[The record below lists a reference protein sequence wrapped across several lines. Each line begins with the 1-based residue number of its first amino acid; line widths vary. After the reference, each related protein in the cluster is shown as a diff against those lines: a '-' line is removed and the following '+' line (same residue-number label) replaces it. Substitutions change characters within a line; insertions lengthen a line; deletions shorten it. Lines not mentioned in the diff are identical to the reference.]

1 MQKLTIN
8 QRVFTRIFVAV
19 ILAIVIIPLLWV
31 FFLAFK
37 RPDEIYLST
46 LFIFPKNFHFTLDNF
61 SQAVG
66 FVQKALKISYLRMYI
81 NSIIV
86 TSGGLV
92 VSMFA
97 ASFAA
102 FAMVHYKFRS
112 KEIYYTFIL
121 LSYMIPVQVLL
132 IPLYIV
138 LQKLA
143 LLNTY
148 AALIFPYATM
158 TIPIATLILRN
169 FFSQVPYEFT
179 EAAVIDGASS
189 FQIFKNIYL
198 PLARPAIATCIIFLF
213 LEMWNEF
220 LFAFIFIRVDNLQTL
235 PLAMSR
241 LGFGARAMIP
251 WGIYGASILIAVV
264 PVFIIFMIFQKWFIS
279 GLAAGGIKG

>member
-1 MQKLTIN
+1 MQKLTIG
-8 QRVFTRIFVAV
+8 QKLFTRIV
-19 ILAIVIIPLLWV
+19 IAITLVIILVPLFWI

-37 RPDEIYLST
+37 RPNEIFEST

-61 SQAVG
+61 LNSVT
-66 FVQKALKISYLRMYI
+66 FIQKTLKISYVRMYL

-86 TSGGLV
+86 TSGGLII
-92 VSMFA
+92 SMLA

-102 FAMVHYKFRS
+102 FAMVHYKFRT
-112 KEIYYTFIL
+112 KEFYYTFIL

-138 LQKLA
+138 LQKLS

-158 TIPIATLILRN
+158 SIPIATLILRN
-169 FFSQVPYEFT
+169 FFAQVPYEFT
-179 EAAVIDGASS
+179 EAAHLDGATS

-198 PLARPAIATCIIFLF
+198 PLARPALATCIIFLF

-241 LGFGARAMIP
+241 IGIGARAVIP
-251 WGIYGASILIAVV
+251 WGIYGASIVIAIV
-264 PVFIIFMIFQKWFIS
+264 PIFIIFMIFQRWFIS
-279 GLAAGGIKG
+279 GLVAGGIKG